1 MTQFLNGH
9 TYSEYPQNEK
19 FEDPAGNHNITGQY
33 DPAVHSA
40 TGRVPVTR
48 SGFPHSQ
55 IDNLAIQASEQLG
68 RDFQYNINMNY
79 GTPLG
84 LGLSF
89 HPIRSGVCDGTH
101 LLTGWL
107 QSTIGHDGT
116 RSSAATTYLDD
127 DTRSPKNLHI
137 VTNTR
142 VTRVLSTADT
152 ENLTIRTVEVRN
164 SDTSSPLNITAS
176 KEVIL
181 SCGTI
186 GSPLILMHS
195 GIANAQ
201 ELEDL
206 GIKPLLDNPSV
217 GRNLTDHPFFFVSFN
232 AASNSLDFG
241 AWGK

>member
-1 MTQFLNGH
+1 M
-9 TYSEYPQNEK
+9 
-19 FEDPAGNHNITGQY
+19 D
-33 DPAVHSA
+33 
-40 TGRVPVTR
+40 
-48 SGFPHSQ
+48 
-55 IDNLAIQASEQLG
+55 
-68 RDFQYNINMNY
+68 MNY
-79 GTPLG
+79 DTPLG

-89 HPIRSGVCDGTH
+89 HPIQSGVCNGTH
-101 LLTGWL
+101 LLTSWL

-116 RSSAATTYLDD
+116 RSSATTTYLDD
-127 DTRSPKNLHI
+127 NTRSPKNLHI

-152 ENLTIRTVEVRN
+152 ENLGLTIHTFDVHN

-195 GIANAQ
+195 GTTNVQ